1 MRMLS
6 EQNRCLLCLKKG
18 HAKIDCRNKI
28 RCNVCN
34 GDHNRI
40 ICPKLVEKERKGE
53 DEGKSEAREKNIT
66 KANVLSVENRD
77 KNEVLLMK
85 ADFKIRADNA
95 ITYSAT
101 GIFDSG
107 ATVNFISDEKV
118 KEMRLK
124 KINKADLNIYP
135 FMQKQ
140 PTRLGTA
147 CYLVKILTDRDET
160 EEIVAYKIKKNLMPS
175 IKYADITTGEIKS
188 SEIVPDILISIKHFW
203 RFFNQV
209 KHLSDYLFKVETSVG
224 PIICGEIINKDK
236 KEISQNKNLVAILGS
251 KETKEGE
258 DMNNFW
264 NLETI
269 GVRDDPR
276 NKDDEVAMKFFEDTV
291 KRSEHGRYIVKWP
304 WKVDKSNLASN
315 FSLSYKRFLSLF
327 EKLKKTPELFEKYD
341 NIIRD
346 DEKRGVIELAER
358 NKDNVEHFL
367 PHHPVIT
374 PKKIRIVYDAS
385 ARVKGGKSLNDHL
398 YRGPII
404 MPDLAGLLIRFR
416 IPKIAMWSDIEKAF
430 HALELDPED
439 REVVKFIWVKDIR
452 EPISLK
458 NIQYYRFSKVP
469 FGVISSPFLLSATVS
484 HHLGLVD
491 DPVAKIA
498 KKNAYVDNLLIGVE
512 TKEEGWD
519 AYIRL
524 KEIFKSADMNLREFI
539 TNNEQLNSSLPI
551 EDRLE
556 KSEPKVLGI
565 PWNIKNDKIIVKFPL
580 INYVKI
586 TKRNVLCQ
594 LASIFDPLGF
604 ASPSLLEAKLF
615 FQSLWESKKEW
626 DENLREEEAKEW
638 INITKAWETPD
649 IELDRRIIQSEYRCQ
664 LHVFSDA
671 SKNAYAACVYVLTRN
686 NDTTMIHLV
695 YARNRLRPKKM
706 PISIPR
712 MELLG
717 VVIATRIIKFVER
730 QIGIEVN
737 EKYLWCDSKSVL
749 YWIKNN
755 QEKEKFVQN
764 RIKEIRTNIDLKFG
778 YVPTEGNP
786 ADIGTR
792 GCTPLELRANKQW
805 WYGPVWLEGPKE
817 NWPNE
822 LNFQINEEKSE
833 NELEERTAGINIC
846 ANNFKDENFIEIND
860 WSNWLRLIRCIA
872 RVSKIA
878 KNWLNR
884 CKIKITSEILTK
896 IDKENPI
903 NVTDMR
909 ESEKIIYRMVQKS
922 LINSKNNNIKLVKD
936 SDGILHLQSRIN
948 NCEADDGFKHPIVL
962 PKGNPVIK
970 LIMKYEHERLLHSGV
985 DATLGAFL
993 SKFWA
998 PCSRRDAKI
1007 IVKSC
1012 KKCQRIIGP
1021 TFSLPE
1027 MPNHPKERVCISRP
1041 FESVGI
1047 DYLGPSIC
1055 KIDGNKQKFWIVL
1068 FTCFTTRAIHLEIAF
1083 ELTALAFLHAL
1094 RRFIAQRGVPAKIIS
1109 DNANQFKVV
1118 SKSIDAKIVGKWSQ
1132 DKQPENNKFN
1142 NFIINRGIEWKFI
1155 PALSPWQG
1163 GIYERLVKLVKR
1175 FLLKRHLVVQF

>member
-1 MRMLS
+1 MGYLEDEAIVIMAIKNKLPRNIVLELLKMEKSEKNEWNVDRLRQGLADVVSLREEAQRCTQNLNTRSVQNRGIIQVNGGNQRNFNNNRVQGRRFDSARVFSLQTRQRQQRNENRSNFRCLFCQDQHLAGNCTRVKYIHARMRMLS

-66 KANVLSVENRD
+66 KANVLSVENRGKD
-77 KNEVLLMK
+77 EVLLMK
-85 ADFKIRADNA
+85 ADFKICADNA

-107 ATVNFISDEKV
+107 STVNFISDEKI

-135 FMQKQ
+135 FMQKH

-175 IKYADITTGEIKS
+175 IKYADITTGEIKT

-512 TKEEGWD
+512 TKQEGWD

-594 LASIFDPLGF
+594 LASIFDPL
-604 ASPSLLEAKLF
+604 
-615 FQSLWESKKEW
+615 
-626 DENLREEEAKEW
+626 
-638 INITKAWETPD
+638 
-649 IELDRRIIQSEYRCQ
+649 
-664 LHVFSDA
+664 
-671 SKNAYAACVYVLTRN
+671 
-686 NDTTMIHLV
+686 
-695 YARNRLRPKKM
+695 
-706 PISIPR
+706 
-712 MELLG
+712 
-717 VVIATRIIKFVER
+717 VV
-730 QIGIEVN
+730 
-737 EKYLWCDSKSVL
+737 
-749 YWIKNN
+749 
-755 QEKEKFVQN
+755 
-764 RIKEIRTNIDLKFG
+764 
-778 YVPTEGNP
+778 
-786 ADIGTR
+786 
-792 GCTPLELRANKQW
+792 
-805 WYGPVWLEGPKE
+805 
-817 NWPNE
+817 
-822 LNFQINEEKSE
+822 
-833 NELEERTAGINIC
+833 
-846 ANNFKDENFIEIND
+846 
-860 WSNWLRLIRCIA
+860 
-872 RVSKIA
+872 
-878 KNWLNR
+878 
-884 CKIKITSEILTK
+884 
-896 IDKENPI
+896 
-903 NVTDMR
+903 M
-909 ESEKIIYRMVQKS
+909 
-922 LINSKNNNIKLVKD
+922 
-936 SDGILHLQSRIN
+936 
-948 NCEADDGFKHPIVL
+948 
-962 PKGNPVIK
+962 
-970 LIMKYEHERLLHSGV
+970 
-985 DATLGAFL
+985 
-993 SKFWA
+993 
-998 PCSRRDAKI
+998 
-1007 IVKSC
+1007 
-1012 KKCQRIIGP
+1012 
-1021 TFSLPE
+1021 
-1027 MPNHPKERVCISRP
+1027 
-1041 FESVGI
+1041 
-1047 DYLGPSIC
+1047 
-1055 KIDGNKQKFWIVL
+1055 
-1068 FTCFTTRAIHLEIAF
+1068 
-1083 ELTALAFLHAL
+1083 
-1094 RRFIAQRGVPAKIIS
+1094 
-1109 DNANQFKVV
+1109 
-1118 SKSIDAKIVGKWSQ
+1118 GK
-1132 DKQPENNKFN
+1132 
-1142 NFIINRGIEWKFI
+1142 
-1155 PALSPWQG
+1155 
-1163 GIYERLVKLVKR
+1163 
-1175 FLLKRHLVVQF
+1175 